1 MIKSFD
7 LNRVFNKVS
16 HFVQFVS
23 FHPTLIHLSV
33 FVSLTH
39 LSLFLSFRM
48 LPSADMSICLSICP
62 SVWLSLCLDFGT
74 LQTCHTVLS
83 ITCFVSVIFLIYN
96 LTTSVI
102 HLLCFD
108 QKVLHWLVKF
118 IHVSLKGFYY
128 IYVCIRNLSSFS
140 SQYHFSLC
148 TSVCLLI
155 LIFTVDTQFHAIISF
170 SCKSHEI
177 LVLHKFIILQF
188 IFNLL

>member
-1 MIKSFD
+1 
-7 LNRVFNKVS
+7 
-16 HFVQFVS
+16 
-23 FHPTLIHLSV
+23 
-33 FVSLTH
+33 
-39 LSLFLSFRM
+39 
-48 LPSADMSICLSICP
+48 MSIRL
-62 SVWLSLCLDFGT
+62 T
-74 LQTCHTVLS
+74 
-83 ITCFVSVIFLIYN
+83 VSVSGFWYTPNLSHCSVYNMFRFIFLIYN

-118 IHVSLKGFYY
+118 ISLKGFYY
-128 IYVCIRNLSSFS
+128 IYVCIRHLSSFS

-170 SCKSHEI
+170 SCKIHEI